1 VVLLPASP
9 LRAAVK
15 VAERIRTLV
24 EVAGFP
30 PIASRSGQECEIAVT
45 VSCGVA
51 TANPMFVNNQ
61 ENLFHAADK
70 ALYEAKAQ
78 AEI

>member
-1 VVLLPASP
+1 MEIRCSNEFPAFWFRDCGQRGFCCRIGGEEFVVLLPASP

-24 EVAGFP
+24 EVA
-30 PIASRSGQECEIAVT
+30 
-45 VSCGVA
+45 
-51 TANPMFVNNQ
+51 
-61 ENLFHAADK
+61 AADK

>member
-24 EVAGFP
+24 EVA
-30 PIASRSGQECEIAVT
+30 
-45 VSCGVA
+45 
-51 TANPMFVNNQ
+51 
-61 ENLFHAADK
+61 AADK
-70 ALYEAKAQ
+70 ALYEAKRRPKFSSLWLACASTGD
-78 AEI
+78 AESRCPVYIGMRAFCEVVSR